1 MPSPYRDQIETL
13 AADARTDR
21 ESFDPP
27 EDPPDEERAM
37 GYLREGFGE
46 AVAVYVDARSGEW
59 DRFDTDEF
67 ADLEVAMN
75 TYLELYA
82 ACYGVDY
89 DADFTVREAAEAL
102 IDTHNVV
109 DVARVLTGV
118 PDRDE
123 LGAGSSW
130 PTRGEGGPSDR

>member
-1 MPSPYRDQIETL
+1 MSSPYRDQIETL
-13 AADARTDR
+13 AADARADW
-21 ESFDPP
+21 ESFAPP

-37 GYLREGFGE
+37 GYLREGFGD

-59 DRFDTDEF
+59 DRFDTEEF
-67 ADLEVAMN
+67 ADLEEAMN

-123 LGAGSSW
+123 PGAGSSW
-130 PTRGEGGPSDR
+130 PSRGEHSQ

>member
-1 MPSPYRDQIETL
+1 VTSPHEDRIDTL
-13 AADARTDR
+13 AADARAAR

-27 EDPPDEERAM
+27 ENPPDEARAVEH
-37 GYLREGFGE
+37 LREGFGE

-59 DRFDTDEF
+59 DRFDREEF
-67 ADLEVAMN
+67 AALERAMN

-102 IDTHNVV
+102 IDTHNIV
-109 DVARVLTGV
+109 DVARVMTGV
-118 PDRDE
+118 PERTE
-123 LGAGSSW
+123 PGAGSSW
-130 PTRGEGGPSDR
+130 PTRRPGTTEDR